1 MKLAFIGDSITE
13 GVGASSPETC
23 YVSKVGQI
31 LGCTVL
37 NYGISATRIARQ
49 TAISA
54 KHVADMDFNLRLD
67 MLDLT
72 ADRVFVF
79 GGTNDY
85 GHGDAKIGK
94 VNDTDCYTFHGAVNT
109 LLSTLVSRFG
119 KEKIVVVLPLKRSEM
134 DEKKN
139 PTTGKKLDDYVEILK
154 YYVDLYGLKY
164 IDLFT
169 ALPKPPEGES
179 EFFADGLHPN
189 DKGSLFI
196 AEKICEFIKNDK

>member
-13 GVGASSPETC
+13 GVGASSTETC
-23 YVSKVGQI
+23 YVSRVGQI

-37 NYGISATRIARQ
+37 NYGIAATRIARQ

-54 KHVADMDFNLRLD
+54 KHIADMDFNLRLD
-67 MLDLT
+67 MVDLT

-85 GHGDAKIGK
+85 GHGDAKIG
-94 VNDTDCYTFHGAVNT
+94 NAEDTDCHTFHGAVKT
-109 LLSTLVSRFG
+109 LFTTLIKRFS
-119 KEKIVVVLPLKRSEM
+119 KDKVVVLLPLKRSEM
-134 DEKKN
+134 DEKEN
-139 PTTGKKLDDYVEILK
+139 PTTGKKLVDYVEIIK
-154 YYVDLYGLKY
+154 RYVDLYGLKY
-164 IDLFT
+164 IDLFS
-169 ALPKPPEGES
+169 ALPKPPAGES